1 MFIYQGLWQIL
12 FYLKVGELVL
22 YLANIETLA
31 PLLANAVATAFPIP
45 LDPPVII
52 TCLPFRS
59 WNVSLHLLKRVFKS
73 IVLYVVNTG
82 SYPLFLD
89 IISYPDPRSQ
99 SGYISRS
106 YIQIW
111 HRIYIISRSISISL
125 FSVNFCFKKY
135 LSFQLYTSSN
145 LVLIKSMAVDWK
157 ETYALHL
164 IA

>member
-1 MFIYQGLWQIL
+1 MPLML
-12 FYLKVGELVL
+12 FREKQLKYLL
-22 YLANIETLA
+22 
-31 PLLANAVATAFPIP
+31 
-45 LDPPVII
+45 
-52 TCLPFRS
+52 S
-59 WNVSLHLLKRVFKS
+59 NVWSPCHLLSKS
-73 IVLYVVNTG
+73 NLYMVTCISIFDIYISTNTG

-145 LVLIKSMAVDWK
+145 LVITKSMAVD
-157 ETYALHL
+157 
-164 IA
+164 